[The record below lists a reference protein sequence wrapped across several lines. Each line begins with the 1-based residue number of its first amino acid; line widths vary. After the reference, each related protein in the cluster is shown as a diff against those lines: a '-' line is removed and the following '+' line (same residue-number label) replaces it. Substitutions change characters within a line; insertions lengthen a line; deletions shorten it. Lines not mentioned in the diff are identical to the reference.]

1 MLLCNTAIGLL
12 QLLCLRYKEKLPVSA
27 FRYSRTPSRKIMPE
41 AGMTKYLR
49 ETLFRFIVQQ
59 KNLIVTKI
67 ILSEQTAFEK
77 REIDLLVS

>member
-1 MLLCNTAIGLL
+1 
-12 QLLCLRYKEKLPVSA
+12 
-27 FRYSRTPSRKIMPE
+27 MPE